1 MAVEHNTIIISWNQV
16 IPGRE
21 AQAGELFAS
30 RFAFLE
36 KLRKSGR
43 LESWEPLIMSPHGG
57 APLGM
62 FILRGTHENLTWL
75 WDDGEFQEHNMRA
88 MHLLTEFSV
97 LPAFGGKAASDVLS
111 IWAKASPR

>member
-1 MAVEHNTIIISWNQV
+1 MGIEHNTIIISWNQV

-36 KLRKSGR
+36 KLRESGQ
-43 LESWEPLIMSPHGG
+43 LQSWEPLILGPHGG

-62 FILRGTHENLTWL
+62 FILRGPHEALVRL
-75 WDDGEFQEHNMRA
+75 LDDAEFQEHNMRA
-88 MHLLTEFSV
+88 MHCLTEFSV

-111 IWAKASPR
+111 VWAKASPR